1 MNFTQVHFWLIL
13 GAALLLIEV
22 FGFTGFLIGIAV
34 AALATGLFS
43 ALFDSSGFWTTAL
56 LFGVLSVLFT
66 WIYWQFFRGFNT
78 STDAPSLH
86 QRAQNMVGTVFTL
99 ADPVAADAVAQFVG
113 DTRWQVVSATG
124 AALTAGASVRVT
136 GVDADGH
143 LQVTALAP

>member
-1 MNFTQVHFWLIL
+1 MSFTQVHFWLIL
-13 GAALLLIEV
+13 GAVLLLIEV

-86 QRAQNMVGTVFTL
+86 KRAQNLVGTVFTL

-136 GVDADGH
+136 GVSADGH
-143 LQVTALAP
+143 LQVTPLAP